1 MSSAIWQYLP
11 GINTF
16 QGDFGTTLGAISG
29 GSTPASAAFPAAND
43 ALLVPFYLHH
53 SVLVKRLYSINGATA
68 SGNID
73 LGIYSQDGARI
84 VSIGSTAQSGT
95 TTIQFFDITDTFLS
109 PGRYYIAVAMDNT
122 TGTLFRSNISVAR
135 LQALGMAK
143 QATAFALPTSITF
156 ATVTALY
163 LPLIGAEVSEIR

>member
-1 MSSAIWQYLP
+1 MSNPIWQYLP
-11 GINTF
+11 GINSF
-16 QGDFGTTLGAISG
+16 SGDFGIAFGAIAG
-29 GSTPASAAFPAAND
+29 GSTPSSGAFPAAND
-43 ALLVPFYLHH
+43 ALLVPFCLNQ
-53 SVLVKRLYSINGATA
+53 SALIKRLFAINGGTA

-73 LGIYSQDGARI
+73 MGIYAESGAKI

-95 TTIQFFDITDTFLS
+95 TTVQFFDITDTFLG

-122 TGTLFRSNISVAR
+122 TGTLFRANPSVAR
-135 LQALGMAK
+135 LQTLGMAK

-163 LPLIGAEVSEIR
+163 LPLIGAEISEIR

>member
-1 MSSAIWQYLP
+1 MSNPIWQYLS
-11 GINTF
+11 GINSF
-16 QGDFGTTLGAISG
+16 AGDFGLTFGAIVG
-29 GSTPASAAFPAAND
+29 GSTPSSATFPASND

-53 SVLVKRLYSINGATA
+53 SVVIKRLFCINGSAV

-73 LGIYSQDGARI
+73 MGIYTQGGAKI
-84 VSIGSTAQSGT
+84 TSIGSTAQTGT
-95 TTIQFFDITDTFLS
+95 TTIQVFNVAEVLLGA
-109 PGRYYIAVAMDNT
+109 GRYYIAVAMDNT

-135 LQALGMAK
+135 LQALGLAK
-143 QATAFALPTSITF
+143 QATAFALPASITF